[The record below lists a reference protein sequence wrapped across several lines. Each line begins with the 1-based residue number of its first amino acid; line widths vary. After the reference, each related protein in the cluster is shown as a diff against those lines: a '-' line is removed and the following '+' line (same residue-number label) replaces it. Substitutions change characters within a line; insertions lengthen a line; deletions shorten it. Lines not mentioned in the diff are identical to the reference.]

1 MSKKLRRIVLF
12 SLIGAVILA
21 AGIYSLVTF
30 LDYNSYRQAAE
41 EAARLEAERK
51 AAEEAAKNAVLLF
64 N

>member
-12 SLIGAVILA
+12 SLIGAIILA

-41 EAARLEAERK
+41 EAA
-51 AAEEAAKNAVLLF
+51 KNATLLF
-64 N
+64 K